1 MIPSNRIPV
10 AQGIATMN
18 NRCHSSRGLAA
29 LAALALDVL
38 LATSPVQ
45 AGELDSFLKGLL
57 KPPKETTAKPASPSA
72 PSAPVAPSAPNAPS
86 APSAQQDTPAEQLLK
101 ALMGGKTSVE
111 EETRIGQ
118 QIAGN
123 LLGAAPLV
131 RDDALQRYVNRVG
144 RWVSL
149 QSERPDLVWRFG
161 VIESDDLNAFAAPGG
176 YVFLTK
182 GLYRKLRN
190 EAELAGVLGHEI
202 GHVLRKHHLK
212 LLQKSQGIAALGG
225 FLSGAAKNENQLVQ
239 NLIGSGAEIAARGLD
254 KDAEYE
260 ADRIGV
266 VLTARAGY
274 EAYALP
280 AVLAEIGHVS
290 KSDKSVSLLFKTH
303 PHPEERLGQLAEAVG
318 DRLDGLAE
326 GQTGAKRFYRLP

>member
-1 MIPSNRIPV
+1 MQRKFLW
-10 AQGIATMN
+10 
-18 NRCHSSRGLAA
+18 LAA
-29 LAALALDVL
+29 SL
-38 LATSPVQ
+38 LSVSLVQ
-45 AGELDSFLKGLL
+45 AGDLEVMFKGMLK
-57 KPPKETTAKPASPSA
+57 KKINPPAQPAA
-72 PSAPVAPSAPNAPS
+72 PAQPVAPTQPAAPAGAS
-86 APSAQQDTPAEQLLK
+86 DKPADQLLK
-101 ALMGGKTSVE
+101 ALMGGNVSPE

-131 RDDALQRYVNRVG
+131 RDDGLQRYVNRVG
-144 RWVSL
+144 RWVAL
-149 QSERPDLVWRFG
+149 QSERPDLAWHFG

-182 GLYRKLRN
+182 GLYLKLKN

-225 FLSGAAKNENQLVQ
+225 FLGKKLKNENEVVQ
-239 NLIGSGAEIAARGLD
+239 NLIGNGAEVVARGLD

-266 VLTARAGY
+266 VLSARAGY
-274 EAYALP
+274 DAYALP
-280 AVLAEIGHVS
+280 AVLAEIGHVA

-303 PHPEERLGQLAEAVG
+303 PLPEDRLSQLSEVVG
-318 DRLDGLAE
+318 DKLDALPE
-326 GQTGAKRFYRLP
+326 GQSGAGRLYRLR

>member
-1 MIPSNRIPV
+1 MFKGMLKKKINPP
-10 AQGIATMN
+10 AQP
-18 NRCHSSRGLAA
+18 AA
-29 LAALALDVL
+29 
-38 LATSPVQ
+38 
-45 AGELDSFLKGLL
+45 
-57 KPPKETTAKPASPSA
+57 PAQ
-72 PSAPVAPSAPNAPS
+72 PVAPTQPAAPAGAS
-86 APSAQQDTPAEQLLK
+86 DKPADQLLK
-101 ALMGGKTSVE
+101 ALMGGNVSPE

-131 RDDALQRYVNRVG
+131 RDDGLQRYVNRVG
-144 RWVSL
+144 RWVAL
-149 QSERPDLVWRFG
+149 QSERPDLAWHFG

-182 GLYRKLRN
+182 GLYLKLKN

-225 FLSGAAKNENQLVQ
+225 FLGKKLKNENEVVQ
-239 NLIGSGAEIAARGLD
+239 NLIGNGAEVVARGLD

-266 VLTARAGY
+266 VLSARAGY
-274 EAYALP
+274 DAYALP
-280 AVLAEIGHVS
+280 AVLAEIGHVA

-303 PHPEERLGQLAEAVG
+303 PLPEDRLSQLSEVVG
-318 DRLDGLAE
+318 DKLDALPE
-326 GQTGAKRFYRLP
+326 GQSGAGRLYRLR